1 MKNILS
7 PTDFSQAS
15 LRTLPYLRELH
26 RRFQADISLLHTY
39 EVRKTS
45 GMLIRMD
52 DILREDAIRRLERW
66 KSELSKGL
74 DSEEGIHSNIV
85 QGSLLDVFAEMAE
98 SGQYDLAV
106 LGTGGVSGF
115 LEMVEGSFTNRL
127 LKNTTLP
134 ILAIPEDFD
143 YRPFDTVV
151 LAVDD
156 LSLKNSGFLDPF
168 LSIVKE
174 WNSTVWVYH
183 KDTGDRSAPSIEALN
198 EVASV
203 NYFHEPLDD
212 DGILEGIL
220 RFCQDKEAGLLC
232 MIRHKQTFLE
242 KSLNIS
248 TTSQSL
254 FSAMLPMLFL
264 SE

>member
-15 LRTLPYLRELH
+15 QRTLPYLREFY
-26 RRFQADISLLHTY
+26 RRFQTEITLLHTY
-39 EVRKTS
+39 EVRRTG

-66 KSELSKGL
+66 KSELAKGL
-74 DSEEGIHSNIV
+74 DSEEGIHSTIV
-85 QGSLLDVFAEMAE
+85 QGGLVDVFAKMAE
-98 SGQYDLAV
+98 TGKFDMAL
-106 LGTGGVSGF
+106 LGTSGVSGF

-127 LKNTTLP
+127 LKKTSIP

-143 YRPFDTVV
+143 YRPFDTIV

-156 LSLKNSGFLDPF
+156 LMFEDPDFLAPL

-183 KDTGDRSAPSIEALN
+183 KDTGDSAAPSIEALK
-198 EVASV
+198 EVANV
-203 NYFHEPLDD
+203 NYFHEPVDE
-212 DGILEGIL
+212 DGILESIL
-220 RFCQDKEAGLLC
+220 KFCQDKEAGLLC

-242 KSLNIS
+242 QSLNIS